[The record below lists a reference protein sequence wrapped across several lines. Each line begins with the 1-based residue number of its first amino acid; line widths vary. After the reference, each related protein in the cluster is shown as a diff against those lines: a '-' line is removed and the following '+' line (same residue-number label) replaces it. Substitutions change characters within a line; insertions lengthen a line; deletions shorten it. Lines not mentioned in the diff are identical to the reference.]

1 MIVVCKRIVKS
12 PARAVMISE
21 ADMNS
26 GKVFMVFFM
35 AVPSVKASA
44 GKRVFR
50 KKKKDYRYDKA
61 KSENGQNRHTQK
73 VVLLK

>member
-1 MIVVCKRIVKS
+1 
-12 PARAVMISE
+12 
-21 ADMNS
+21 MNS

-35 AVPSVKASA
+35 VVPSVKASA

-61 KSENGQNRHTQK
+61 KSFHHESPIRFAVFDAAFAK
-73 VVLLK
+73 K